1 MAKQKIRLLEKE
13 RSNLRIKFLS
23 SSVQRLLDDTEITVI
38 TEREWRKLVGMNNAI
53 PEFDPI
59 QSLNKERVRKSI
71 LSNLPDSLRGEI
83 WCMICQVKR
92 ERNSH
97 APGFY

>member
-1 MAKQKIRLLEKE
+1 
-13 RSNLRIKFLS
+13 
-23 SSVQRLLDDTEITVI
+23 VV

-53 PEFDPI
+53 PEFDPMESI
-59 QSLNKERVRKSI
+59 GEVRVRKSI
-71 LSNLPDSLRGEI
+71 LANLPDSLRGEI

-92 ERNSH
+92 EKEMH